1 MLHKEL
7 SVLIFTLL
15 SVLIFSGCAQNA
27 AYRTDYR
34 SCEYTQSGD
43 CANHAIQHHAPD
55 QPGEYYLSFVE
66 FDDQGQL
73 WDRKQLRKALET
85 YQPIAG
91 THDVLL
97 VAFIHGWH
105 HNADPEDSNIKEFR
119 RLLTKLSH
127 AEFNG
132 GTKRKVLG
140 VYIGWRGESLTIP
153 VINGTTF
160 WERKNTAH
168 KVGQQ
173 GVTEVLLRLEEIV
186 NVKAG
191 MDRAKPQP
199 LKSRLVTIGHSFG
212 GAVLYTALQ
221 QILEDRFIDS
231 RQYKTSTGDANGLGD
246 LVVLM
251 NPAFEALRYATLYD
265 ISQDDCRS
273 YFRSQLPKLAIL
285 TSETD
290 RATGWAFPLGR
301 FFSTFFE
308 THTTLERHHCTG
320 TGKSHI
326 SPMKIAEGD
335 ADRHTV
341 GHFEP
346 YLTHRLI
353 PLTTPTPEKRSTKF
367 DYRALQDLWSQQK
380 RSGSFVFDNTELIHL
395 GTTVPNNPYL
405 NIRVD
410 RHLIKGHN
418 DIWHDDIV
426 SFLRDLIMI
435 STTPGQ

>member
-1 MLHKEL
+1 MLNKNL
-7 SVLIFTLL
+7 SIFTVILL
-15 SVLIFSGCAQNA
+15 AVLALSACAQNA
-27 AYRTDYR
+27 AYRTDYQP
-34 SCEYTQSGD
+34 CVYTQSWD
-43 CANHAIQHHAPD
+43 CANHAVQHHAPG
-55 QPGEYYLSFVE
+55 QPGEYYLSFIE

-73 WDRKQLRKALET
+73 WDRRQLRKVLET

-105 HNADPEDSNIKEFR
+105 HNADPEDSNIEEFR
-119 RLLTKLSH
+119 RLLTKLSR
-127 AEFNG
+127 AESDG
-132 GTKRKVLG
+132 GTGRKVLG
-140 VYIGWRGESLTIP
+140 VYIGWRGESLAIR
-153 VINGTTF
+153 VIKETTF

-191 MDRAKPQP
+191 MDRATPQP

-301 FFSTFFE
+301 FFSTLFE
-308 THTTLERHHCTG
+308 THTTLDRHHCTG
-320 TGKSHI
+320 TGTSHI
-326 SPMKIAEGD
+326 SPIKIAEGE

-353 PLTTPTPEKRSTKF
+353 PLTTPNSEKRSTKF
-367 DYRALQDLWSQQK
+367 DYRTLQNRWSQQE
-380 RSGSFVFDNTELIHL
+380 RSGSFTFENTQLIHL
-395 GTTVPNNPYL
+395 GKTVPNNPYL
-405 NIRVD
+405 NIQVD
-410 RHLIKGHN
+410 RQLIKGHN
-418 DIWHDDIV
+418 DIWQDAIV

>member
-1 MLHKEL
+1 MLNKNHSL
-7 SVLIFTLL
+7 LILTLL
-15 SVLIFSGCAQNA
+15 SVLVFSGCAQNA
-27 AYRTDYR
+27 AYRTDYQ
-34 SCEYTQSGD
+34 SCVYTQSGD
-43 CANHAIQHHAPD
+43 CAVHAIQHHAPG
-55 QPGEYYLSFVE
+55 QSGEYYLSFIE

-73 WDRKQLRKALET
+73 RDRKQLHTVLSN
-85 YQPIAG
+85 YHPLAG
-91 THDVLL
+91 IHDVLL

-105 HNADPEDSNIKEFR
+105 HNADPEDGNIQEFR
-119 RLLTKLSH
+119 RLLTKLSQ
-127 AEFNG
+127 AESNG
-132 GTKRKVLG
+132 GTGRKVLG
-140 VYIGWRGESLTIP
+140 VYIGWRGESITIP
-153 VINGTTF
+153 VINAITF
-160 WERKNTAH
+160 WDRKNTAH

-231 RQYKTSTGDANGLGD
+231 RQYKISTGDANGLGD

-265 ISQDDCRS
+265 ISQDYCRS
-273 YFRSQLPKLAIL
+273 YFPSQLPKLAIL
-285 TSETD
+285 TSEAD

-308 THTTLERHHCTG
+308 AHTTLRDRHNCTDIG
-320 TGKSHI
+320 EKN
-326 SPMKIAEGD
+326 PMEIAEGD
-335 ADRHTV
+335 ADRYTV

-367 DYRALQDLWSQQK
+367 DYRALQNRWSQQE
-380 RSGSFVFDNTELIHL
+380 RSGSFAFENTQLIHL
-395 GTTVPNNPYL
+395 GKTVPNNPYL
-405 NIRVD
+405 NIQVD

-435 STTPGQ
+435 STIPGQ